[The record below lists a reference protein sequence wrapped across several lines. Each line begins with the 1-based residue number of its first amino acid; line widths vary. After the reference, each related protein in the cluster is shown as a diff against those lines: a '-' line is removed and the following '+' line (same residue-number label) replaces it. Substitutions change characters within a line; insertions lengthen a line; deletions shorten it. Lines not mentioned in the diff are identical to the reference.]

1 MDFSAKITKKT
12 MWQKFLIK
20 KASKAETSLAIPYL
34 VTSPSSSKSYLVT
47 NGSTSSF
54 FSVNT

>member
-12 MWQKFLIK
+12 IWQKFLIK

-34 VTSPSSSKSYLVT
+34 VRFYLI
-47 NGSTSSF
+47 
-54 FSVNT
+54 